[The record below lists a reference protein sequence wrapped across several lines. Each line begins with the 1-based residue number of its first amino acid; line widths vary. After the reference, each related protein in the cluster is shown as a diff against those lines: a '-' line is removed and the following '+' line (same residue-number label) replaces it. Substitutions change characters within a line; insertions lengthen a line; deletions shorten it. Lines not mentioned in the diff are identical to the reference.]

1 MLTAFGTPGRIVLLI
16 DSSTLHSGVL
26 HVSESGNGCLS
37 TWVALWDRKEKDM
50 DQVTNLPRDTAFLVN
65 LNLAPGFTT
74 TGALEIPKFAEP
86 GDISFSLKN
95 EDKLLSLDGNTESW
109 FRSRYNTFLG
119 SLLSSRPLTDMLNL
133 PAASAGE
140 PQPAAAPDRF
150 AEDGTRMPRSSDKRP
165 PGDNRSAEEILKD
178 NPAIGK
184 LKGKYEDGLKK
195 HCGDW
200 ENEPDPQK
208 RADAAYRASEVLKYI
223 DSSASYKGGERNNKN
238 GDGEIEGWNKKGK
251 AVRHGTEAHL
261 VQEFC
266 EKGYDEGLRENHR
279 LDQSNDR
286 RVREDGSVK
295 PAKWKRIVGKVA
307 DALSFIPVVSNTLH
321 GITKGDSVWSC
332 IKGGLRGYGEA
343 VKDAAVG
350 AGMAIAK
357 GQINPVSIAMGAYKG
372 AVMGTDLVQRN
383 VPDKVKD
390 VMNVI

>member
-1 MLTAFGTPGRIVLLI
+1 
-16 DSSTLHSGVL
+16 
-26 HVSESGNGCLS
+26 
-37 TWVALWDRKEKDM
+37 M
-50 DQVTNLPRDTAFLVN
+50 DQVNNLPRDTSFFVN
-65 LNLAPGFTT
+65 LNPAPNLTT
-74 TGALEIPKFAEP
+74 TNPTEMMKFVEP
-86 GDISFSLKN
+86 GDISFSLKD
-95 EDKLLSLDGNTESW
+95 EDKLLSFGGNTESW
-109 FRSRYNTFLG
+109 FKSKYDNFLG
-119 SLLSSRPLTDMLNL
+119 SLLSSRSVTDMLNL
-133 PAASAGE
+133 PAPGAGGADAS
-140 PQPAAAPDRF
+140 PAPDKF
-150 AEDGTRMPRSSDKRP
+150 AKDGTRIPSASDKRP
-165 PGDNRSAEEILKD
+165 PGDIRTAEEILKD

-223 DSSASYKGGERNNKN
+223 DSSASHKGGERNNKN

-295 PAKWKRIVGKVA
+295 PAKWKKIVGKVA

-321 GITKGDSVWSC
+321 GITKGDSLWGC

-383 VPDKVKD
+383 VPDKVKE